1 SDTNQ
6 FGDYNYSFAKLK
18 NCYINTKNIIKYNKE
33 EKELRPITLD
43 ELKTYVS
50 HGDNNHY
57 AVLRQSYFNINSV
70 YIYE

>member
-1 SDTNQ
+1 M
-6 FGDYNYSFAKLK
+6 
-18 NCYINTKNIIKYNKE
+18 E

-50 HGDNNHY
+50 HGDDNHY
-57 AVLRQSYFNINSV
+57 AVLRQSVFNINSV